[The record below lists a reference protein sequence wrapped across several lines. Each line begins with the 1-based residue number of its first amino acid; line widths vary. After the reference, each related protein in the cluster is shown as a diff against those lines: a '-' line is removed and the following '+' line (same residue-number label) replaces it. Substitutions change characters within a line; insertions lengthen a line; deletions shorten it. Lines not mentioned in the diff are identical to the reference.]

1 MRWNSCHPDGPQ
13 KRVSIVLASKKN
25 LHSYRQMLDT
35 KDIIIL
41 TAAVYLGGVVGRF
54 FTALTDGIIA
64 PLLAPLGG
72 KDLAESV
79 VSVGGVTLK
88 TGELIASTIQLMI
101 SFALVVY
108 MIGILRT
115 YYLSKIGAGGGR

>member
-1 MRWNSCHPDGPQ
+1 
-13 KRVSIVLASKKN
+13 
-25 LHSYRQMLDT
+25 MLDS

-41 TAAVYLGGVVGRF
+41 TSAFYLGSVVARF
-54 FTALTDGIIA
+54 FAALTDGIIA

-72 KDLAESV
+72 KGVQESV
-79 VSVGGVTLK
+79 VVVGGVTLR

-108 MIGILRT
+108 MIGVLRT
-115 YYLSKIGAGGGR
+115 YYLSKIGAARTA